1 MESNLRDVFFLLLCY
16 IPVALVAVV
25 VPNIDPS
32 RRRRRRRRRYR
43 YRRRKKT
50 KLILVQMF
58 LFLAISH
65 TGNRQINKPK
75 PRLKS
80 T

>member
-32 RRRRRRRRRYR
+32 RRRRRRYR